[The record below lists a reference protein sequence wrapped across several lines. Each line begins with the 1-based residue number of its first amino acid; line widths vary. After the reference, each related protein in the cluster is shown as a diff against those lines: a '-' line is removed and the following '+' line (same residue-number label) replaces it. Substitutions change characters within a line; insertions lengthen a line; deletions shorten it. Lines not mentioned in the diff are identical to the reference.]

1 MFFDC
6 AYIHDRY
13 VRVHPLEAE
22 VQWQH
27 QYASSGNT
35 PERGAGARV
44 GWQVRELVLIGGL
57 VLPIWGMVER
67 ALVKQHRPA
76 DRRMHVLRLHTTGS
90 HTFSL
95 TCSGQAA
102 PVLCC
107 AVLCIAVLC
116 ALYVAGRPWVHEHC
130 SSVLLTLTVVVSAGG
145 VMLCSMQ

>member
-1 MFFDC
+1 VFFDC

-44 GWQVRELVLIGGL
+44 GWRVRELVLIGGL

-107 AVLCIAVLC
+107 ALLYCVLCMLLVDHGC
-116 ALYVAGRPWVHEHC
+116 MNTVHQSC
-130 SSVLLTLTVVVSAGG
+130 
-145 VMLCSMQ
+145 